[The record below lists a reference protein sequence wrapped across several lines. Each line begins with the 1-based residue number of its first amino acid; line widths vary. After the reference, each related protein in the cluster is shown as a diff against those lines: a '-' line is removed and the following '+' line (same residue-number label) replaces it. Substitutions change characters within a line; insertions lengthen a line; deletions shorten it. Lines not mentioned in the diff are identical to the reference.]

1 MNPELQEVKTRLD
14 KLEKTMKEIAV
25 ESRKQSGTGNITK
38 NSEKGEDAV
47 KTKHGVNIDPTK
59 SMDDHLGGQKIVPA
73 PVLPKDC
80 ASESTTREDS
90 KHHNQ
95 AREMRVSHVAAK
107 NPMVPATKQFF
118 PLFPLSDIIQGGR
131 HNMID
136 NFVPLDARENPK
148 MEMWNGIEL
157 ENKSLSSSGQ
167 LSGCLTAHH
176 AVLQTPRS
184 EQIQPH
190 LVPGLLTVVV
200 A

>member
-14 KLEKTMKEIAV
+14 KLEKTIKEIAV

-95 AREMRVSHVAAK
+95 AREMTVSHVAAK
-107 NPMVPATKQFF
+107 NPMVP
-118 PLFPLSDIIQGGR
+118 
-131 HNMID
+131 
-136 NFVPLDARENPK
+136 V
-148 MEMWNGIEL
+148 EMWNGIEL